1 MENGS
6 FGGGNGGPNN
16 GNNGNNKGGGGN
28 NNNGSRGNRNGQ
40 MIMMF
45 VLITLVA
52 LLFMSL
58 ISKWQTQM
66 TAKEITY
73 TEFMEMVEKGEVES
87 VELNAQQ
94 IDIMPKKNGDEMLA
108 ISYYTGYVGDDE
120 LVSILKEANISIK
133 EANHESEEILIY
145 PAGGPDAGGG
155 LHRLRRQGGQ

>member
-1 MENGS
+1 MKSKGFALIMLRSALTQVKKQKVGTCMENS
-6 FGGGNGGPNN
+6 NFGGGNGNPNN
-16 GNNGNNKGGGGN
+16 SNHGNNNNGGGGN
-28 NNNGSRGNRNGQ
+28 NNGSRNNRNGQ
-40 MIMMF
+40 MVMMF

-94 IDIMPKKNGDEMLA
+94 IDITPKKANDEVL
-108 ISYYTGYVGDDE
+108 T
-120 LVSILKEANISIK
+120 
-133 EANHESEEILIY
+133 
-145 PAGGPDAGGG
+145 
-155 LHRLRRQGGQ
+155 